1 MSRTGGGDNEAGS
14 KKDEGIERETR
25 SVAKHGKSPRGR
37 RSGPS
42 YNERSTP
49 RRPGERKKERS
60 RSWFVAESSSDG
72 SFGLAGG
79 PLMAQ
84 GAASPM
90 RLARAS
96 FGSVGLSTLDSQR
109 STVDGRLLRL
119 ACCRLSSSAHR
130 QYAPATPHL
139 VPVPVPRLRR
149 RALVPVLAD
158 LRRFSAP
165 DDSQTRGAFADHS
178 RSDCGYLGLSAA
190 CRAQEE
196 GFPHEETP

>member
-1 MSRTGGGDNEAGS
+1 
-14 KKDEGIERETR
+14 
-25 SVAKHGKSPRGR
+25 
-37 RSGPS
+37 
-42 YNERSTP
+42 
-49 RRPGERKKERS
+49 
-60 RSWFVAESSSDG
+60 
-72 SFGLAGG
+72 
-79 PLMAQ
+79 MAQ

-96 FGSVGLSTLDSQR
+96 FGSVGLSTLDSSRR
-109 STVDGRLLRL
+109 STLDGRLLRL
-119 ACCRLSSSAHR
+119 VCCRLSSSAHR
-130 QYAPATPHL
+130 QHAPATPRL
-139 VPVPVPRLRR
+139 VAVSVPRLRR

-178 RSDCGYLGLSAA
+178 RSDCGYLGLSPP